1 MPREEDRTCICSSTS
16 NHDANHNSSTTS
28 SEDESNDEKDR
39 YYHGSSHSKFTILQS
54 RNIIPSSTTIVGSG
68 SNDGNQQG
76 LQQIIIENWISLC
89 SSMDLIAIRNSLES
103 IIIYRTL
110 SWQRLLVIGPSDLVA
125 AISAN
130 KSSSNN
136 NNNNNKNDNTNI
148 DSRYHPPSS
157 KKTTPKSSSFPTMD
171 LDSNIIAVAETACP
185 TMNTTAETRQ
195 QRETTRNS
203 STTEGITCI
212 TWSPDGRALA
222 VGLATGQVLL
232 FAIEGGIRLVHAT
245 ARATFAPSS
254 TSATTTTTARLESSP
269 PPPPPSPPPP
279 SITSSS
285 TVLTRSRT
293 AAIRR
298 QQLLVSRQSKKVTAT
313 KQYNKQSKEEK
324 TLTPTETTT
333 TTTTTTPIQHPQ
345 QFFSDPQDTQVIGLC
360 WAKRVSYN
368 YNPDKSNNNFIIYPQ
383 EQERNEA
390 WM

>member
-222 VGLATGQVLL
+222 VGLQNGQVLL
-232 FAIEGGIRLVHAT
+232 FTIEGGIRLVYTT
-245 ARATFAPSS
+245 ARATFQTSKARSS
-254 TSATTTTTARLESSP
+254 ASEPCP
-269 PPPPPSPPPP
+269 PPPPTTPP
-279 SITSSS
+279 STS
-285 TVLTRSRT
+285 TILTRSRT

-298 QQLLVSRQSKKVTAT
+298 QQQQQLLVSTRNTNTEEQKVIHQKSTSIAAT
-313 KQYNKQSKEEK
+313 NIVNLQE
-324 TLTPTETTT
+324 
-333 TTTTTTPIQHPQ
+333 Q
-345 QFFSDPQDTQVIGLC
+345 QLLEPLDPQVIGLC
-360 WAKRVSYN
+360 WAKRISYN
-368 YNPDKSNNNFIIYPQ
+368 YPKYLLYPQ
-383 EQERNEA
+383 EQEGYDA
-390 WM
+390 WG

>member
-1 MPREEDRTCICSSTS
+1 MATGTSSGGVADERSTSSTS
-16 NHDANHNSSTTS
+16 SSKSSTT
-28 SEDESNDEKDR
+28 DDDR
-39 YYHGSSHSKFTILQS
+39 YNPKFTILQS
-54 RNIIPSSTTIVGSG
+54 RNLIPSSSSSSSSSQGQEAQ
-68 SNDGNQQG
+68 QQG
-76 LQQIIIENWISLC
+76 ILFVVERCVALC
-89 SSMDLIAIRNSLES
+89 SSMDLIAVRNSLES
-103 IIIYRTL
+103 IVIYRTL
-110 SWQRLLVIGPSDLVA
+110 SWQRLLVVGPSDLVV
-125 AISAN
+125 
-130 KSSSNN
+130 SST
-136 NNNNNKNDNTNI
+136 TN
-148 DSRYHPPSS
+148 S
-157 KKTTPKSSSFPTMD
+157 TSSFSSCMD
-171 LDSNIIAVAETACP
+171 LDTNIIMTSNTLETS
-185 TMNTTAETRQ
+185 TTA
-195 QRETTRNS
+195 S
-203 STTEGITCI
+203 KGITCI
-212 TWSPDGRALA
+212 TWSPDGRAIA
-222 VGLATGQVLL
+222 VGIATGQVLL

-254 TSATTTTTARLESSP
+254 TSATTTTARLESSP

-313 KQYNKQSKEEK
+313 KQYNQQSKEEK
-324 TLTPTETTT
+324 TLTPTET